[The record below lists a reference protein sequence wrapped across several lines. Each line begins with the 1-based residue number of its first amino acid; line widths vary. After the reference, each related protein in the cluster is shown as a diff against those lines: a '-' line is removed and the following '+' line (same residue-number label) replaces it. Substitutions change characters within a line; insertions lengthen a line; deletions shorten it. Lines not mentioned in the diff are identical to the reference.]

1 MNRILRMSIL
11 CLFILVFAGCS
22 DVALTGRKQ
31 LHLVPASTVQ
41 AMAMT
46 DYKQFLSENK
56 LSTDAA
62 MTARVRTVGGRIQ
75 KAVESYFA
83 SQNMS
88 DRLAG
93 YQWEFNLVENKEVN
107 AWCMPGGKVVVY
119 TGLLTVA
126 TTEPDLAVV
135 MGHEIA
141 HAIADHGGERLSQG
155 LIVQLGGMGLDYAVK
170 NKPDTTKQLFTQ
182 AYAAG
187 SNVGVLL
194 PYSRLHEKEADHLG
208 LIFMAMAGYDPQ
220 TAVSFWQKMS
230 AANKGAKPFELLS
243 THPAD
248 ATRINNI
255 QAELPEA
262 QKYYKPTK

>member
-1 MNRILRMSIL
+1 MNRIFRMFIL
-11 CLFILVFAGCS
+11 CLLIMAFAGCS

-41 AMAMT
+41 SMALT
-46 DYKQFLSENK
+46 DYKKFLSENK
-56 LSTDAA
+56 LSADAA
-62 MTARVRTVGGRIQ
+62 MTARVRTVGQRIQ
-75 KAVESYFA
+75 KAVESYMA

-126 TTEPDLAVV
+126 TTEADLAVV

-155 LIVQLGGMGLDYAVK
+155 LIVQLGGMGLDYAIQS
-170 NKPDTTKQLFTQ
+170 KP
-182 AYAAG
+182 
-187 SNVGVLL
+187 
-194 PYSRLHEKEADHLG
+194 EAT
-208 LIFMAMAGYDPQ
+208 Q
-220 TAVSFWQKMS
+220 TALHPGLCGGFQCGCP
-230 AANKGAKPFELLS
+230 AALQP
-243 THPAD
+243 PARKRGRPSRPD
-248 ATRINNI
+248 LHGHGRLRP
-255 QAELPEA
+255 Q
-262 QKYYKPTK
+262 

>member
-1 MNRILRMSIL
+1 MNRILRLSIL
-11 CLFILVFAGCS
+11 CLLILAFAGCS

-41 AMAMT
+41 SMALT
-46 DYKQFLSENK
+46 NYKQFLSENK
-56 LSTDAA
+56 VSADAA
-62 MTARVRTVGGRIQ
+62 MTARVRTVGQRIQ
-75 KAVESYFA
+75 KAVESYMA
-83 SQNMS
+83 SQNKS
-88 DRLAG
+88 DSLAG

-141 HAIADHGGERLSQG
+141 HAVADHGGERLSQQ
-155 LIVQLGGMGLDYAVK
+155 LVVNLGGMGLDYAIK
-170 NKPDTTKQLFTQ
+170 NKPEAAKQLFTQ
-182 AYAAG
+182 AYSTG
-187 SNVGVLL
+187 SSVGVLL
-194 PYSRLHEKEADHLG
+194 PYSRLHENEADHLG
-208 LIFMAMAGYDPQ
+208 LIFMAMAGYDPNN
-220 TAVSFWQKMS
+220 AVAFWKKMS
-230 AANKGAKPFELLS
+230 AASTGSKPMEILS

-248 ATRINNI
+248 ATRIKNI

-262 QKYYKPTK
+262 QKYYKPSK